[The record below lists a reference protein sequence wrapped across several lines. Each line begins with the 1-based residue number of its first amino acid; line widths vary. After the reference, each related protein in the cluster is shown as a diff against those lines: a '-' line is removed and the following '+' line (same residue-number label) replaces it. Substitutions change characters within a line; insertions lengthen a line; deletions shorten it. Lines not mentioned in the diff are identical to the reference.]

1 MWSEKTG
8 VWGEKGEIYADR
20 ISNPLR
26 FQGQYF
32 DAETGLHYNRYR
44 YYDPEIAG
52 FISQDPIGLAGGLNV
67 YQYAPNPLGWVDPWG
82 LTGKPLNS
90 PDISKWLNKG
100 GTVWQ
105 EVESKVW
112 VYQDSAGNVVRYP
125 EGFPDFTPYERQ
137 SVNVPDL
144 RGDHSKSPGG
154 DFGKADALAPKGQAN
169 YDLNMWHH
177 HQNGITMQ
185 EEPKNIH
192 RRFTHRGGVSKIK
205 SNCQ

>member
-1 MWSEKTG
+1 
-8 VWGEKGEIYADR
+8 
-20 ISNPLR
+20 
-26 FQGQYF
+26 
-32 DAETGLHYNRYR
+32 
-44 YYDPEIAG
+44 
-52 FISQDPIGLAGGLNV
+52 GLNV

-169 YDLNMWHH
+169 YDLNTWHH

-185 EEPKNIH
+185 EVPKNIH